1 MRYIRDG
8 NVANGERNVRSE
20 YQCVQTTSRWEV
32 AEDLDGLTV
41 RRQGGRNSSER
52 QKCNVIEVK
61 NLTTRMRPPALQRD
75 FAKVERIIEFLQAQ
89 FTLAAFQ
96 PTGISRIVFQ

>member
-52 QKCNVIEVK
+52 QEYNVTKVK
-61 NLTTRMRPPALQRD
+61 NETTIRPALAFQRD
-75 FAKVERIIEFLQAQ
+75 FAELERL
-89 FTLAAFQ
+89 
-96 PTGISRIVFQ
+96 